1 MVIEAS
7 KEINGRHSFS
17 KNDVSTPTDP
27 GDFANFDKITPK
39 TVEVL

>member
-7 KEINGRHSFS
+7 KEMNGRNEVS
-17 KNDVSTPTDP
+17 KPTDP
-27 GDFANFDKITPK
+27 GDFAKFDKITPK

>member
-7 KEINGRHSFS
+7 KEINGR
-17 KNDVSTPTDP
+17 NGVSTPTDP
-27 GDFANFDKITPK
+27 GDFANFDRITPK